1 MFNGK
6 ICFLKETEPP
16 LHASDLKPVGHPA
29 KVKAGQN
36 QHSSSWVAW
45 EWGLVWLRH
54 FFPTDFGHFKNIA
67 IQKRKNNIVPLGIS
81 CVQSSKGYSTSI
93 SWDSTLNWLIRVT
106 HWRCISGSMKSCM
119 LISVRSQ
126 ILPCGMAAT
135 KKSSLDPWNN
145 GALKT
150 LEGFSWT
157 IHFRTK
163 QSWIHKFFCSN
174 KILRVLFSCRNQIS
188 SLLE

>member
-1 MFNGK
+1 MHPTWNMLGTRLKSKLGRTSIPVAGSPENGVWCYWD
-6 ICFLKETEPP
+6 IF
-16 LHASDLKPVGHPA
+16 SDI
-29 KVKAGQN
+29 
-36 QHSSSWVAW
+36 S
-45 EWGLVWLRH
+45 
-54 FFPTDFGHFKNIA
+54 KNIA

-81 CVQSSKGYSTSI
+81 CVKSSKGYSTSI

-106 HWRCISGSMKSCM
+106 HRRCFISGSMKSCM
-119 LISVRSQ
+119 LISVTSQ

-150 LEGFSWT
+150 LEGFSST

-163 QSWIHKFFCSN
+163 QFESTNSFAPTKYYEYFFLVE
-174 KILRVLFSCRNQIS
+174 IRFHSCWN
-188 SLLE
+188 